1 MTDLIHWEPF
11 RGMRRLHD
19 MLDRMMDESF
29 LRETIPERWDE
40 GIAPIDL
47 YETDNEVVLKAALPG
62 VNAEDIE
69 ILISNGGV
77 SIRAEVSEE
86 REEKDEEGIRYHLRE
101 RRYKRLSRSMRL
113 PSAVD
118 ANKADAEFK
127 NGVLRLMMPKVE
139 EAKPKTI
146 TVKAK

>member
-1 MTDLIHWEPF
+1 
-11 RGMRRLHD
+11 
-19 MLDRMMDESF
+19 MMDESL
-29 LRETIPERWDE
+29 LRETLPERWDE

-47 YETDNEVVLKAALPG
+47 YETDDEVVLKAALPG
-62 VNAEDIE
+62 VSAEDID
-69 ILISNGGV
+69 ISISNGTV
-77 SIRAEVSEE
+77 SVRAELHEE
-86 REEKDEEGIRYHLRE
+86 REEKEEKGVRYHLRE

-113 PSAVD
+113 PCPVD

-127 NGVLRLMMPKVE
+127 NGVLRIRMPKFE

>member
-1 MTDLIHWEPF
+1 
-11 RGMRRLHD
+11 
-19 MLDRMMDESF
+19 MMDESF
-29 LRETIPERWDE
+29 LRETLPERWDE

-47 YETDNEVVLKAALPG
+47 YETDDEVVLKAALPG
-62 VNAEDIE
+62 VSAEDID
-69 ILISNGGV
+69 ISISNGMV
-77 SIRAEVSEE
+77 SVRAEVSEE
-86 REEKDEEGIRYHLRE
+86 REEKDEQGVRYHLRE

-118 ANKADAEFK
+118 AKKADAEFE
-127 NGVLRLMMPKVE
+127 NGVLRLRLPKVE